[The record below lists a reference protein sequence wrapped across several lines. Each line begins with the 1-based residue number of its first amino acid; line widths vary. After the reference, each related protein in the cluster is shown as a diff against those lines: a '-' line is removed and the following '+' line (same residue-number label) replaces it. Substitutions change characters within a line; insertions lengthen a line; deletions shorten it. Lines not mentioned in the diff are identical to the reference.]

1 MKTPTIKEITFTN
14 NRLDSSFFKSD
25 PATDIWLCVSGVLKA
40 FPELPADTTRFT
52 ALFSLRPFVG
62 STRVFFNNPDYPNT
76 LVISGEAFVPCYDD
90 FLAIKKLTGATKRF
104 YVKIK
109 R

>member
-1 MKTPTIKEITFTN
+1 MKTPTIKEIKFTN

-25 PATDIWLCVSGVLKA
+25 PAANIWLCVSGVLKA
-40 FPELPADTTRFT
+40 FPELPVDTTEFT
-52 ALFSLRPFVG
+52 ALFSLRLFTG
-62 STRVFFNNPDYPNT
+62 STRVLVSNFEEYPKL
-76 LVISGEAFVPCYDD
+76 LVIAGKPFAPCTDD

-109 R
+109 